1 MILERFCKY
10 DYGVNGNMQYYNMK
24 SPPDYNLNKVT
35 SPVYILHSKND
46 HLSATKVFIYFP
58 YICMKKAVGVT
69 QFYLTI

>member
-1 MILERFCKY
+1 MINFHFIILERFCKY

-46 HLSATKVFIYFP
+46 HLSATKVFIYL
-58 YICMKKAVGVT
+58 
-69 QFYLTI
+69 YLY